1 MNGFYVSRWYIDKV
15 CKKFYDSNFTGTL
28 KRERMWAA
36 RGFMVSK
43 KTNDLHEIAELC
55 GYNDYSAF
63 YKNYKSFFGITPKE
77 DMKYF
82 KEHKEFYRK
91 P

>member
-1 MNGFYVSRWYIDKV
+1 
-15 CKKFYDSNFTGTL
+15 
-28 KRERMWAA
+28 
-36 RGFMVSK
+36 MVSK

-63 YKNYKSFFGITPKE
+63 YKNYKSFFGISPKE
-77 DMKYF
+77 DMKYY
-82 KEHKEFYRK
+82 KENKDFYKK